1 MTAALSDHPP
11 SDAWTT
17 DDLDALPEDGFRR
30 ELLDGVLLVSPS
42 PSNIHQILAARLVVA
57 LEESCP
63 ADLEVTQANEIRISS
78 RRSFIPDVLVTT
90 DEAARR
96 GTGKYTP
103 DEVVLA
109 VEIVSPTSQ
118 SMDRMVKPALFA
130 RAGIPHYWL
139 VETQGG
145 LTVQTFNLDRED
157 EVYLPSGA
165 FTEVVEIGEPWQIKI
180 PVARLRPRHL

>member
-11 SDAWTT
+11 SDGWTT
-17 DDLDALPEDGFRR
+17 DDLDALPDDGFRR

-42 PSNIHQILAARLVVA
+42 PTNVHQILAARLVVA

-63 ADLEVTQANEIRISS
+63 GDLEVTQANEVRISA

-96 GTGKYTP
+96 GTGKYSP
-103 DEVVLA
+103 EEVVLA

-118 SMDRMVKPALFA
+118 SMDRVMKPALYA
-130 RAGIPHYWL
+130 KAGIPHYWL

-145 LTVQTFNLDRED
+145 LVVQTYRLDPED
-157 EVYLPSGA
+157 EVYHPSGT
-165 FTEVVEIGEPWQIKI
+165 FTDVIEIAEPWQMEI